1 MKFKI
6 IRYKNIKST
15 QIIANN
21 LAKKGMKEGIVILT
35 EKQSCGRGR
44 NNNNWFSPKGGI
56 WLSIILRPKN
66 KINFTQLFGLI
77 IAYLISLTIKDIT
90 KIITTIKLP
99 NDILINKKKVC
110 GILVDSIFKGN
121 KIDYIIIGIGINI
134 NFRTKIL
141 PKEIISNSTT
151 LRDEYGKEIDIDE
164 FLSKFLDNFNKLYQK
179 LITQPRTALKE
190 ITNHGLRNKL
200 ITIRDKNKTLLGKLI
215 ELKYNKIEIELP
227 SKEIKQYDYKNI
239 IYIE

>member
-6 IRYKNIKST
+6 IKYKNVKST
-15 QIIANN
+15 QNIANN
-21 LAKKGMKEGIVILT
+21 LAKKGMKEGVVIIT
-35 EKQSCGRGR
+35 ERQSCGRGR
-44 NNNNWFSPKGGI
+44 NNNNWFSPKGGL

-77 IAYLISLTIKDIT
+77 IAYLISSTIKDVT

-134 NFRTKIL
+134 NFKTKIL
-141 PKEIISNSTT
+141 PKEIISKSTT
-151 LRDEYGKEIDIDE
+151 LRDEYGKKIDVDE
-164 FLSKFLDNFNKLYQK
+164 FLNKFLDNFNELYQK
-179 LITQPRTALKE
+179 LITYPRTALKE
-190 ITNHGLRNKL
+190 IAIH
-200 ITIRDKNKTLLGKLI
+200 
-215 ELKYNKIEIELP
+215 
-227 SKEIKQYDYKNI
+227 
-239 IYIE
+239 

>member
-35 EKQSCGRGR
+35 EKQSCGLGR

-66 KINFTQLFGLI
+66 KINFIQLFGLI
-77 IAYLISLTIKDIT
+77 IAYLISSTIKDIT

-121 KIDYIIIGIGINI
+121 KIDYMIIGIGINI

-164 FLSKFLDNFNKLYQK
+164 FLSKFLDNFNELYQK
-179 LITQPRTALKE
+179 LITQPITTLKE

-215 ELKYNKIEIELP
+215 ELKYNNIEIELP

>member
-6 IRYKNIKST
+6 IKYKNVKST
-15 QIIANN
+15 QNIANN
-21 LAKKGMKEGIVILT
+21 LAKKGMKEGVVIIT
-35 EKQSCGRGR
+35 ERQSCGRGR
-44 NNNNWFSPKGGI
+44 NNNNWFSPKGGL

-77 IAYLISLTIKDIT
+77 IAYLISSTIKDVT

-134 NFRTKIL
+134 NFKTKIL
-141 PKEIISNSTT
+141 PKEIISKSTT
-151 LRDEYGKEIDIDE
+151 LRDEYGKKIDLDE
-164 FLSKFLDNFNKLYQK
+164 FLNKFLDNFNELYQK
-179 LITQPRTALKE
+179 LITYPRTALKE
-190 ITNHGLRNKL
+190 IAIHGLRDKL
-200 ITIRDKNKTLLGKLI
+200 ITVKDKNKTLLGKLI
-215 ELKYNKIEIELP
+215 ELKYNNIKIKLP
-227 SKEIKQYDYKNI
+227 SNEIKQYDYKNI

>member
-6 IRYKNIKST
+6 IRYKNVKST
-15 QIIANN
+15 QNIANN
-21 LAKKGMKEGIVILT
+21 LAKKGMKEGIVIIT

-44 NNNNWFSPKGGI
+44 NNNNWFSPKGGL

-77 IAYLISLTIKDIT
+77 IAYLISSTIKDVT

-151 LRDEYGKEIDIDE
+151 LRDEYGKKIDIDE
-164 FLSKFLDNFNKLYQK
+164 FLNKFLDNFNELYQK
-179 LITQPRTALKE
+179 LITCPRTALKE
-190 ITNHGLRNKL
+190 IAIHGLRDKL
-200 ITIRDKNKTLLGKLI
+200 ITVKDKNKTLLGKLI
-215 ELKYNKIEIELP
+215 ELKYNNIEIKLP
-227 SKEIKQYDYKNI
+227 SNEIKQYDYKNI

>member
-6 IRYKNIKST
+6 IKYKNVKST
-15 QIIANN
+15 QNIANN
-21 LAKKGMKEGIVILT
+21 LAKKGMKEGVVIIT
-35 EKQSCGRGR
+35 ERQSCGRGR
-44 NNNNWFSPKGGI
+44 NNNNWFSPKGGL

-77 IAYLISLTIKDIT
+77 IAYLISSTIKDVT

-134 NFRTKIL
+134 NFKTKIL
-141 PKEIISNSTT
+141 PKEIISKSTT
-151 LRDEYGKEIDIDE
+151 LRDEYGKKIDVDE
-164 FLSKFLDNFNKLYQK
+164 FLNKFLDNFNELYQK
-179 LITQPRTALKE
+179 LITYPRTALKE
-190 ITNHGLRNKL
+190 IAIHGLRDKL
-200 ITIRDKNKTLLGKLI
+200 ITVKDKNKTLLGKLI
-215 ELKYNKIEIELP
+215 ELKYNNIKIKLP
-227 SKEIKQYDYKNI
+227 SNEIKQYDYKNI

>member
-35 EKQSCGRGR
+35 EKQSCGIGR

-66 KINFTQLFGLI
+66 KINFIQLFGLI
-77 IAYLISLTIKDIT
+77 IAYLISSTIKDIT

-121 KIDYIIIGIGINI
+121 KIDYMIIGIGINI

-164 FLSKFLDNFNKLYQK
+164 FLSKFLDNFNELYQK
-179 LITQPRTALKE
+179 LITQPRTTLKE

-215 ELKYNKIEIELP
+215 ELKYNNIEIELP

>member
-21 LAKKGMKEGIVILT
+21 LAKKGMKEGVIILT
-35 EKQSCGRGR
+35 EKQSCGKGR
-44 NNNNWFSPKGGI
+44 NNNNWFSPKGGL

-121 KIDYIIIGIGINI
+121 KIDYMIIGIGINI

-164 FLSKFLDNFNKLYQK
+164 FLSKLLDNFNEIYQK

-215 ELKYNKIEIELP
+215 ELKYNNIEIELP

>member
-35 EKQSCGRGR
+35 EKQSCGIGR

-66 KINFTQLFGLI
+66 KINFIQLFGLI
-77 IAYLISLTIKDIT
+77 IAYLISSTIKDIT

-121 KIDYIIIGIGINI
+121 KIDYMIIGIGINI

-164 FLSKFLDNFNKLYQK
+164 FLSKFLDNFNELYQK
-179 LITQPRTALKE
+179 LITQPITTLKE

-215 ELKYNKIEIELP
+215 ELKYNNIEIELP

>member
-21 LAKKGMKEGIVILT
+21 LAKKGMKEGVVILT

>member
-21 LAKKGMKEGIVILT
+21 LAKKGMKEGVIILT
-35 EKQSCGRGR
+35 EKQSCGKGR
-44 NNNNWFSPKGGI
+44 NNNNWFSPKGGL

-90 KIITTIKLP
+90 KIRTTIKLP

-121 KIDYIIIGIGINI
+121 KIDYMIIGIGINI

-164 FLSKFLDNFNKLYQK
+164 FLSKLLDNFNEIYQK

-215 ELKYNKIEIELP
+215 ELKYNNIEIELP

>member
-1 MKFKI
+1 M
-6 IRYKNIKST
+6 
-15 QIIANN
+15 
-21 LAKKGMKEGIVILT
+21 
-35 EKQSCGRGR
+35 
-44 NNNNWFSPKGGI
+44 
-56 WLSIILRPKN
+56 
-66 KINFTQLFGLI
+66 
-77 IAYLISLTIKDIT
+77 
-90 KIITTIKLP
+90 
-99 NDILINKKKVC
+99 
-110 GILVDSIFKGN
+110 
-121 KIDYIIIGIGINI
+121 IIGIGINI

-151 LRDEYGKEIDIDE
+151 LRDEYGKEIDMNE
-164 FLSKFLDNFNKLYQK
+164 FLSKLLDNFNEIYQK

-215 ELKYNKIEIELP
+215 ELKYNNIEIELP